1 MGLLSVSQAAPR
13 LGISDRRVRQM
24 LERGEMEGQRVGWS
38 WVIDSKAIDVVRRRP
53 LAGRRWSPEAAWALL
68 LLANGE
74 HPNMTVMEAS
84 RAKHRLTD
92 HDLDVLVMKLAS
104 RGEIRKFYGHK
115 SILQPLADER
125 MVVRSGVS
133 AAREHNADIIALEFL
148 EAYVPVGR
156 IEKLV
161 KKYALESSPERPNI
175 LFRIVDDKVWPFP
188 KNVKVASRV
197 VVAVDLLD
205 SDNERTRR
213 AGAGL
218 ARLAWPSGRD
228 ARGH

>member
-1 MGLLSVSQAAPR
+1 
-13 LGISDRRVRQM
+13 M

-38 WVIDSKAIDVVRRRP
+38 WIIDSRAIGQVRRP
-53 LAGRRWSPEAAWALL
+53 PVAGRRWSPEAAWALL
-68 LLANGE
+68 QLAAGE
-74 HPNMTVMEAS
+74 QPKASAMEAS
-84 RAKHRLTD
+84 RAKHRLAEL
-92 HDLDVLVMKLAS
+92 DLDVLVKKLTS
-104 RGEIRKFYGHK
+104 RGKIRKFYGHK
-115 SILQPLADER
+115 SVLQQLADEN

-133 AAREHNADIIALEFL
+133 AAREYDADIMALEFL
-148 EAYVPVGR
+148 EAYVPANR

-175 LFRIVDDKVWPFP
+175 LFRVVPDKVWPFP
-188 KNVKVASRV
+188 KNTKVASRV

-218 ARLAWPSGRD
+218 ARLARLAWPSGRD